1 MNNWEY
7 IHGDNRFVQEL
18 DLKTKIRL
26 IITNDH
32 WVVISRYLRYLRR
45 QEIYQKKRG
54 LVSKL
59 LALYWGRRKNSLG
72 NKLGFHIPAF
82 TLGPGA
88 NIYHH
93 GAITINGDARIGNN
107 CSLHGMNCIGN
118 NGIDNKAPII
128 GNNVDIGVGASI
140 IGGIEIADE
149 VKIGAGAVVIY
160 SCQEKGDVLVGMP
173 AKSTQKERS

>member
-59 LALYWGRRKNSLG
+59 GKTKKFSR
-72 NKLGFHIPAF
+72 
-82 TLGPGA
+82 
-88 NIYHH
+88 
-93 GAITINGDARIGNN
+93 
-107 CSLHGMNCIGN
+107 
-118 NGIDNKAPII
+118 
-128 GNNVDIGVGASI
+128 
-140 IGGIEIADE
+140 
-149 VKIGAGAVVIY
+149 
-160 SCQEKGDVLVGMP
+160 
-173 AKSTQKERS
+173 